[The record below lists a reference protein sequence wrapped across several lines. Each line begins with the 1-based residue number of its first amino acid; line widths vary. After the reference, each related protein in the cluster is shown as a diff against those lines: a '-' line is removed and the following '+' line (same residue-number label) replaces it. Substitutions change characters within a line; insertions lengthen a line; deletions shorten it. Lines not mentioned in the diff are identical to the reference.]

1 MNLTDAM
8 PLDEAQ
14 IHLLFE
20 EAGLIQAEDIAHV
33 PTGRTVLMSPLMV
46 AAAAVKGEL
55 ADAREVFSIN

>member
-1 MNLTDAM
+1 MNFTDAM

-46 AAAAVKGEL
+46 AAAVKGEL